1 MDKTNDLF
9 IRKFFGGELLEVPLE
24 EKGENGDKPIID
36 MVFTSGTEDGSG
48 DIMEPDGGDFKRFK
62 KNPVVLYAHQR
73 GQSGFFSGGGDTT
86 LPVGKATK
94 IWQNE
99 KKQWVSRILFD
110 KEDEFAMKVY
120 GKYQRGFLKA
130 SSIGFKPLEYEYK
143 EDKKSGRITGIHFKK
158 WELAEISLLPIGD
171 NPEALIAAGLGKDGR
186 DELLKGYTAT
196 NTDNKKELD
205 MDEKV
210 KAAIDELTGKIDAL
224 ETTLK
229 EIKTYVDKHAEVEQE
244 KNTKAAVD
252 SIVADIKG
260 MFENIAKEYKSDK

>member
-1 MDKTNDLF
+1 MDKTSDLL
-9 IRKFFGGELLEVPLE
+9 IRKFCDFEILEVPLE

-36 MVFTSGTEDGSG
+36 MVFTSGAVDGSG

-73 GQSGFFSGGGDTT
+73 GAGGLFGGSDVT
-86 LPVGKATK
+86 LPIGKATK
-94 IWQNE
+94 LWQDE
-99 KKQWVSRILFD
+99 KKRWVARILFD

-130 SSIGFKPLEYEYK
+130 SSIGFKPIEHEYK
-143 EDKKSGRITGIHFKK
+143 EDTKSGRITGIHFKK

-186 DELLKGYTAT
+186 EELLKGHKTKT
-196 NTDNKKELD
+196 LGDTKELD

-210 KAAIDELTGKIDAL
+210 KAAIDELTGKLEAL
-224 ETTLK
+224 ETELK
-229 EIKTYVDKHAEVEQE
+229 EVQTYVAKHAEVEQE
-244 KNTKAAVD
+244 KEAKAAVD
-252 SIVADIKG
+252 SIVADIKT
-260 MFENIAKEYKSDK
+260 MFTDIAKDFGKSEK